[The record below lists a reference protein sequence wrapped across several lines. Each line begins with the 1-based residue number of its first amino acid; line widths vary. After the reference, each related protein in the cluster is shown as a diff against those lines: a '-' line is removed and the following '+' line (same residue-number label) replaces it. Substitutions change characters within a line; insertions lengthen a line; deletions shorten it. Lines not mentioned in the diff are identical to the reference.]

1 MSGTNIKTEFANID
15 VSLSSVENSI
25 EDEYKKLLEKY
36 NDSDS
41 VLENHDYNKFNED
54 IDKTFSSL
62 QLRIQSQKALI
73 KSEYDDLNDIFL
85 SDMDVSNGYIKD
97 RINYYENR
105 KKYLHDLMMKYNN
118 IEGRLVDAQSNKY
131 YILFLIWSIIF
142 IIVLT
147 TVFTNIIETRSSMN
161 LLSKAILFIFII
173 YLVHMIIKNI
183 LLYMNGYSV
192 IK

>member
-1 MSGTNIKTEFANID
+1 MSGTNIETEFANLD

-25 EDEYKKLLEKY
+25 ESKYQSLLDKY
-36 NDSDS
+36 NKSELTS
-41 VLENHDYNKFNED
+41 TDYSEFSADVDNM
-54 IDKTFSSL
+54 FSSL
-62 QLRIQSQKALI
+62 QTRLNSQKGGI
-73 KSEYDDLNDIFL
+73 DSEYGDLSGTL
-85 SDMDVSNGYIKD
+85 SVMDASNVYIKD
-97 RINYYENR
+97 RINYYEKR

-131 YILFLIWSIIF
+131 YTLFLIWSIIF
-142 IIVLT
+142 IIVLM
-147 TVFTNIIETRSSMN
+147 TVFTNVIETRSSMN

-173 YLVHMIIKNI
+173 YLVRMIIKNI

>member
-1 MSGTNIKTEFANID
+1 MSGTNIETEFANLD

-25 EDEYKKLLEKY
+25 ESEYQNLLNKY
-36 NDSDS
+36 KNSE
-41 VLENHDYNKFNED
+41 LTKDYYKQFNEYID
-54 IDKTFSSL
+54 ISSL
-62 QLRIQSQKALI
+62 QQRIKIQKGWVD
-73 KSEYDDLNDIFL
+73 SEYGDLYITL
-85 SDMDVSNGYIKD
+85 SDMDASNAYIKD
-97 RINYYENR
+97 RINYYEKR

-147 TVFTNIIETRSSMN
+147 TVFTNMIETHSSMN
-161 LLSKAILFIFII
+161 LLSKSILFIFII